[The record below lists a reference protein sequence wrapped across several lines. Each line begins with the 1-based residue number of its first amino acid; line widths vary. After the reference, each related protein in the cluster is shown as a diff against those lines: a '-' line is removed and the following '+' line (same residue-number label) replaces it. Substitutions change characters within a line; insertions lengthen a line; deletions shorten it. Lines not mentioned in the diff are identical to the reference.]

1 MKRQLLAL
9 VICGILGLS
18 VSAQPHA
25 DEFACCEAHA
35 TLAIGIDAQHGSQG
49 GGTTSAVQHGSDVTP
64 VGETTAINLTVYVT
78 KTGKKY
84 HRGSCRYLKKS
95 KIAIELSEA
104 KKRYGACKVCKPPQ

>member
-9 VICGILGLS
+9 LICGILGLS
-18 VSAQPHA
+18 VSAQPYA
-25 DEFACCEAHA
+25 DEFACCDSHA
-35 TLAIGIDAQHGSQG
+35 PLAIGIDAQHGSNG
-49 GGTTSAVQHGSDVTP
+49 GGTTSAVQHGSTVTP
-64 VGETTAINLTVYVT
+64 VGETAAINLTVYVT